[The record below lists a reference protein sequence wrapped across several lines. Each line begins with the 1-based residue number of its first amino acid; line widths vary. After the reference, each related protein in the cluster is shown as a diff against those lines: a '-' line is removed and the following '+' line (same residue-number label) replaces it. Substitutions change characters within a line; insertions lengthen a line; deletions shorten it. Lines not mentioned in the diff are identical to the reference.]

1 MKRLVENLPLTGIV
15 TGATYGPSSP
25 PQQVQLSKGKIRV
38 ALATAYTLS
47 HGAKSCPESLA

>member
-1 MKRLVENLPLTGIV
+1 MKRLVENLLLTGIV

-25 PQQVQLSKGKIRV
+25 PQVQLSKGKIRV

-47 HGAKSCPESLA
+47 HGVKSCPESLP